1 MPIFQRHNC
10 MRIKILGDCYY
21 CISGLPIPDPN
32 NKNAPPVR
40 DPNHAKNSVEMGLEM
55 IDLIK
60 EVREEHGVPV
70 NMRIGVHTGS
80 VLSGLIGLRKWQFDI
95 WSNDATIANH
105 MESSGQPGK
114 VHITEKTKEFLGN
127 SFEYQDVTKM
137 DDQVIL
143 DSGLQTYLIKTQEPV
158 KSLSDRLKNVNIAT
172 ITEND
177 EEKSDIMGRQ
187 FSDDSGIGSNETLP
201 RSRSVMIQDEP
212 EVRTYERARTRRSST
227 AVPMRRTSISG
238 GGRRSSTMFSRERS
252 NSVWSDEDAPG
263 KRRKSIM
270 MDSSLKGF
278 KKMMDNTE
286 TFMEDEIE
294 QLPMRIQE

>member
-1 MPIFQRHNC
+1 
-10 MRIKILGDCYY
+10 
-21 CISGLPIPDPN
+21 
-32 NKNAPPVR
+32 
-40 DPNHAKNSVEMGLEM
+40 M

-95 WSNDATIANH
+95 WSTDTTIANH
-105 MESSGQPGK
+105 MESAGKPGT
-114 VHITEKTKEFLGN
+114 VHITEKTKECLGS
-127 SFEYQDVTKM
+127 SFEYQDYKEFQEM

-143 DSGLQTYLIKTQEPV
+143 DSGLQTFLIKTKEPARPLNMKEKLRSV
-158 KSLSDRLKNVNIAT
+158 NVPT
-172 ITEND
+172 ITEG
-177 EEKSDIMGRQ
+177 EEDKSDIIGRQ
-187 FSDDSGIGSNETLP
+187 FSNDSGIGSNETLP
-201 RSRSVMIQDEP
+201 RSTRSVMIQDEP
-212 EVRTYERARTRRSST
+212 EVRTYERVNTGRRSSS
-227 AVPMRRTSISG
+227 AVPMRRTSIG
-238 GGRRSSTMFSRERS
+238 GQTGRRSSTMFSKERS
-252 NSVWSDEDAPG
+252 NSVWSEEEAQG

-294 QLPMRIQE
+294 QLPIRMQE

>member
-1 MPIFQRHNC
+1 

-32 NKNAPPVR
+32 NKDAPPVR

-114 VHITEKTKEFLGN
+114 VHITEKTKECLGN
-127 SFEYQDVTKM
+127 SFEYQEVTKM
-137 DDQVIL
+137 EDQVIL
-143 DSGLQTYLIKTQEPV
+143 DSGLQTFLIRTQEPGMSLKEKL
-158 KSLSDRLKNVNIAT
+158 KSLNAETISKNEDRRNNVIDHQNSTDDGISS
-172 ITEND
+172 ND
-177 EEKSDIMGRQ
+177 TNPKS
-187 FSDDSGIGSNETLP
+187 
-201 RSRSVMIQDEP
+201 SRSVLIQDEP
-212 EVRTYERARTRRSST
+212 EVRTYEKA
-227 AVPMRRTSISG
+227 IH
-238 GGRRSSTMFSRERS
+238 GGRRSSVVHMKRSNITGQTGRRTSTLFSRERAS
-252 NSVWSDEDAPG
+252 SVYPEEDSQE

-294 QLPMRIQE
+294 QLPIRMQE

>member
-1 MPIFQRHNC
+1 
-10 MRIKILGDCYY
+10 
-21 CISGLPIPDPN
+21 
-32 NKNAPPVR
+32 
-40 DPNHAKNSVEMGLEM
+40 M

-114 VHITEKTKEFLGN
+114 VHITEKTKEYLGDD
-127 SFEYQDVTKM
+127 FEYQDVVKM
-137 DDQVIL
+137 EDQVIV
-143 DSGLQTYLIKTQEPV
+143 DSGLQTYLIKTPEPEPEPV
-158 KSLSDRLKNVNIAT
+158 RPSLKEKLKTVNVAT
-172 ITEND
+172 IAEG
-177 EEKSDIMGRQ
+177 EEDKSDIIGRQ
-187 FSDDSGIGSNETLP
+187 FSNDSGIGSNETLP
-201 RSRSVMIQDEP
+201 RSSRSVVIQDEP
-212 EVRTYERARTRRSST
+212 EVRTYERVNRGRRSSS
-227 AVPMRRTSISG
+227 AVPMRRSSIG
-238 GGRRSSTMFSRERS
+238 GQGARRSSKMFSSERS
-252 NSVWSDEDAPG
+252 NSVWSEEDAPG

-278 KKMMDNTE
+278 TNMMNNTE

-294 QLPMRIQE
+294 QLPIRMQE